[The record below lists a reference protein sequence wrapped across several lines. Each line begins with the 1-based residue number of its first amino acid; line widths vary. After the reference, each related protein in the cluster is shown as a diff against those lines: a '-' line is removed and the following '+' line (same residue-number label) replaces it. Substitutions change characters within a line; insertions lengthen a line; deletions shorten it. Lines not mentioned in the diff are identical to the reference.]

1 MLALGSYLMVL
12 EHLSCVRVA
21 GFSQN
26 RSYLSTASHGHLVG
40 LTQANR
46 RAARVPFEIAAEC
59 IVLSRRFNPLAGAF
73 FFSLSQAVHLHTS
86 ICTRASAEY
95 TEWNSVEGF
104 PCLILAPNFLR
115 EVFYCRTA

>member
-1 MLALGSYLMVL
+1 MCQGS
-12 EHLSCVRVA
+12 RVQSKSVVSLY
-21 GFSQN
+21 GFTWS
-26 RSYLSTASHGHLVG
+26 SG
-40 LTQANR
+40 
-46 RAARVPFEIAAEC
+46 RADTSKPQGCTVPFEIAAER

-95 TEWNSVEGF
+95 TEWNSTEGF